1 MQLNKPKLIIEISEK
16 KFIFLVL
23 KFNHEL
29 NPNFLEIID
38 IKSEGVTNGK
48 ITDANK
54 SYEIIYNQMK
64 IIEDKINF
72 TFKDVSIVLD
82 QNNAKCINISGSK
95 KLYGRQVQKDDISF
109 VLNNLKKLILE
120 NNKNL
125 SLIHLFNSKFNLDN
139 TEVKTLPIGLHGNF
153 YNQQLTFFL
162 LPTNDLKNL
171 NLVMNKCN
179 LNIEKI
185 VLKNFVEGTELINR
199 YKENKNFFN
208 IKIEKDKSSIS
219 FFSNSSYVYN
229 ESFNFGSKIILNDIC
244 KLCSLDYETVE
255 KILLNEK
262 LDKFQDENKKEL
274 FLNKSYFNGNLYR
287 KISISHLNEII
298 SARINEMLNIIY
310 IKNINLVS
318 CKQSNQIINIK
329 FLEDRLMK
337 NLHSFFENNFNSQE
351 NINFLNST
359 NNSYTLDPA
368 ASAELI
374 AKGWEKE
381 AIPIVL
387 TKKSI
392 ISRIFSSFFN

>member
-1 MQLNKPKLIIEISEK
+1 MQLDKPNLIIEINEK
-16 KFIFLVL
+16 KFIFLAF

-29 NPNFLEIID
+29 NSDFLEISD
-38 IKSEGVTNGK
+38 IKSEGVINGK
-48 ITDANK
+48 IVDAKK
-54 SYEIIYNQMK
+54 SSEVIYNQIK
-64 IIEDKINF
+64 IIEDKINY

-82 QNNAKCINISGSK
+82 QNNTKCINVSGSK

-120 NNKNL
+120 NNKDL

-153 YNQQLTFFL
+153 YNQHLTFYL

-171 NLVMNKCN
+171 NLIMNKCN

-185 VLKNFVEGTELINR
+185 VLKNFVEGTEIINK
-199 YKENKNFFN
+199 YKEKRNFFN
-208 IKIEKDKSSIS
+208 IKIENNKSSIS

-229 ESFNFGSKIILNDIC
+229 ESFSFGYEIILNDVC
-244 KLCSLDYETVE
+244 KLCSLDYKTVE

-262 LDKFQDENKKEL
+262 LDKTQDENNKEL
-274 FLNKSYFNGNLYR
+274 FLDKSYFNGNLFR

-310 IKNINLVS
+310 IKNVNLVS
-318 CKQSNQIINIK
+318 CKKSNQIINIR
-329 FLEDRLMK
+329 FLDDRLIK
-337 NLHSFFENNFNSQE
+337 SLYSIFKNNFNTQE
-351 NINFLNST
+351 NVKFLNST
-359 NNSYTLDPA
+359 NGKYILEPA

-381 AIPIVL
+381 AIPIVQ

-392 ISRIFSSFFN
+392 ISRIFASVFN